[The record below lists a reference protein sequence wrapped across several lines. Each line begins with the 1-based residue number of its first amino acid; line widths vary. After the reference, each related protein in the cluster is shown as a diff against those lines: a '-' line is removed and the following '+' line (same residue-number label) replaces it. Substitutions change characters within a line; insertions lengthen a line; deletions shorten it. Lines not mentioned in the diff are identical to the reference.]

1 MNNFYNWI
9 RLKENSEELKHYM
22 FFSNLKAI
30 KEKVDRLIQMDPHEL
45 DRMIDNG
52 HDWASDHIS
61 SSRDDI
67 EEVYNWIS
75 GELE

>member
-1 MNNFYNWI
+1 MKSFNQWI
-9 RLKENSEELKHYM
+9 ENEDSIKHYM

-30 KEKVDRLIQMDPHEL
+30 KEKVDELLQMNPNQIDK
-45 DRMIDNG
+45 MIDNG

-67 EEVYNWIS
+67 EEVYNWIN
-75 GELE
+75 GEINEIQ